1 MDYTE
6 LYLTLPT
13 GWHTAKEFGLAAAT
27 LNAMERRGLNHVD
40 RSKKPMLYSIAIKD
54 NMKDI
59 ILDAL
64 NKQVDINDTNT
75 AIDICTKYHDV
86 LCFKRDGYWFRS
98 WDGQEV
104 TDRFFENVSHIFLY
118 RNGFPEPLILTK

>member
-27 LNAMERRGLNHVD
+27 LNAMERRGLIHVD
-40 RSKKPMLYSIAIKD
+40 RSKKPMLYSVAITN

-64 NKQVDINDTNT
+64 NKQVDINDTDT
-75 AIDICTKYHDV
+75 AIDICTKNHDV
-86 LCFKRDGYWFRS
+86 LCIKRDGNWFRS
-98 WDGQEV
+98 WDGKEV

>member
-1 MDYTE
+1 MNYTE

-27 LNAMERRGLNHVD
+27 LNAMEKRGLVNVD
-40 RSKKPMLYSIAIKD
+40 RSKKPMLYSIVVQN

-59 ILDAL
+59 ILNAL
-64 NKQVDINDTNT
+64 NKQVDMNDTNT
-75 AIDICTKYHDV
+75 AIVICTKNHDV
-86 LCFKRDGYWFRS
+86 LCIKRKGDWFRS
-98 WDGQEV
+98 WDEQKV

-118 RNGFPEPLILTK
+118 RNGFSEELILTE

>member
-1 MDYTE
+1 MNYTE

-13 GWHTAKEFGLAAAT
+13 GWHTAKELGLAAAT
-27 LNAMERRGLNHVD
+27 LNAMEKRGLVNVD
-40 RSKKPMLYSIAIKD
+40 RSKKPMLYSIAVKD

-59 ILDAL
+59 VLKAL
-64 NKQVDINDTNT
+64 NKQVDINDTDT
-75 AIDICTKYHDV
+75 AINICTKNHDV
-86 LCFKRDGYWFRS
+86 LCIKRSGSWFRS

-118 RNGFPEPLILTK
+118 RNGFPEELILTE

>member
-27 LNAMERRGLNHVD
+27 LNAMERRGLIHVD
-40 RSKKPMLYSIAIKD
+40 RSKKPMLYSIAVKD

-59 ILDAL
+59 VLKAL
-64 NKQVDINDTNT
+64 NKQVDINDTDT
-75 AIDICTKYHDV
+75 AINICTKNHDV
-86 LCFKRDGYWFRS
+86 LCIKRDGNWFRS

-104 TDRFFENVSHIFLY
+104 TDRFFENISHIFLY
-118 RNGFPEPLILTK
+118 RKGFPEELILTE

>member
-1 MDYTE
+1 
-6 LYLTLPT
+6 
-13 GWHTAKEFGLAAAT
+13 
-27 LNAMERRGLNHVD
+27 MERRGLIHVD
-40 RSKKPMLYSIAIKD
+40 RSKKPMLYSIAVKD

-75 AIDICTKYHDV
+75 AIDICTKNHDV
-86 LCFKRDGYWFRS
+86 LCIKRDGNWFRS

>member
-13 GWHTAKEFGLAAAT
+13 GWHTAKEFRLAAAT
-27 LNAMERRGLNHVD
+27 LNAMERRGLIQVD
-40 RSKKPMLYSIAIKD
+40 RSKKPMLYSIAVKD

-59 ILDAL
+59 VLKAL
-64 NKQVDINDTNT
+64 NKQVDINDTDT
-75 AIDICTKYHDV
+75 AINICTKNHDV
-86 LCFKRDGYWFRS
+86 LCIKRDGNWFRS

-104 TDRFFENVSHIFLY
+104 TDRFFENISHIFLY
-118 RNGFPEPLILTK
+118 RKGFPEELILTE